1 MPQTVTP
8 VQVISPRCKV
18 TAFFHSW
25 CGSIRANEGERGS
38 KENLFTD
45 SSFYLCQT
53 KDLYANCPGNECN
66 ANTASAAKLRT
77 IFARDAGQLGRFMAL
92 HGPAGVF
99 SRVLPFIC
107 DGFRG
112 FHCGVRQDAGADEM
126 QGLTRREIRRDAEP
140 NEMWDLT
147 RREIRWDAESN
158 ETREPTKCRIR
169 RDTGSNGAEV
179 EQNAGSDEPRGQARR
194 EICKHG

>member
-38 KENLFTD
+38 KENLFTY

-66 ANTASAAKLRT
+66 VNTAISAAKLKT
-77 IFARDAGQLGRFMAL
+77 ICAHDAGQLRPFITVQYPPSSFLRF
-92 HGPAGVF
+92 
-99 SRVLPFIC
+99 RPFIC
-107 DGFRG
+107 DGFQRVPTQG
-112 FHCGVRQDAGADEM
+112 RTRCRVRQDAGFDK
-126 QGLTRREIRRDAEP
+126 TRDQV
-140 NEMWDLT
+140 
-147 RREIRWDAESN
+147 
-158 ETREPTKCRIR
+158 
-169 RDTGSNGAEV
+169 GHGGQ
-179 EQNAGSDEPRGQARR
+179 QNAGSDETQDQAGIRLNKTQGRMSREVRR
-194 EICKHG
+194 DARYANTDN